1 MVVVAEREVEAGAVD
16 LRAHAEHGD
25 VRVGGAARGDETDE
39 MRKRL
44 AGRDRRGRVTARS
57 HSKRQYDRRKGASC
71 RHHSPP
77 FAPALKPQQPQSR
90 SRSIGGPQCRAPV
103 SRRRRRKVEGDL
115 ALPPE
120 TPQAAAKKRAV
131 KPSARRS
138 TA

>member
-71 RHHSPP
+71 RHHSPFRAGFKAATAAEP
-77 FAPALKPQQPQSR
+77 VAIDRWPSVSCAGQPPAPS
-90 SRSIGGPQCRAPV
+90 
-103 SRRRRRKVEGDL
+103 EG
-115 ALPPE
+115 
-120 TPQAAAKKRAV
+120 
-131 KPSARRS
+131 
-138 TA
+138 